1 MKKLILSAVAVFAFG
16 FASAQSTALSEGSWL
31 VEVNT
36 GFGSPMG
43 ANTGIYYSSVDGNT
57 NLSLGAEAG
66 YFVMENLAIKA
77 GLGYNSEKPDG
88 GDAFT
93 TFAYKLGAKY
103 YIIGQIPV
111 QLDYSGASYKDFDEN
126 PSYFGIQGGYA
137 WFVADNVSIEPGI
150 RYNMSLN
157 SDFYEDVLQFNIGF
171 ALHF

>member
-1 MKKLILSAVAVFAFG
+1 MKKLILSAMAVFAFG

-31 VEVNT
+31 VEANT
-36 GFGSPMG
+36 NFGAAHG
-43 ANTGIYYSSVDGNT
+43 ANTSFSLASVDGNT
-57 NLSLGAEAG
+57 TWSVGGEVG
-66 YFVMENLAIKA
+66 YFVMDNLAIKA
-77 GLGYNSEKPDG
+77 GLGYNDNG
-88 GDAFT
+88 DDAFLANA
-93 TFAYKLGAKY
+93 FSYKLGAKY

-111 QLDYSGASYKDFDEN
+111 QLDYSGASYDDVDEN